1 MLNENTVTKL
11 QEMRLGAMAQAFKAQ
26 MSDPNMADL
35 SFEDRFGL
43 LVDHE
48 WTTRKNNHLNRLIKT
63 ATFAELNA
71 CVEDIEYHADRNLDK
86 AQIARLASCDYITER
101 RNVMLLGATGSGK
114 TYLACALGMS
124 AVRKFLSVK
133 YIRLPELLTELAIAR
148 SNGTYRKIIGQY
160 KKPSLLILDE
170 WLLYPLKETEAR
182 DLLEIAEARYKK
194 ASTIFCLQFDIPGWK
209 DKIGDPILAD
219 AICDRIVHD
228 SYPLVIDCKE
238 SMRKRKGVTEL

>member
-63 ATFAELNA
+63 ATFAEPNA

-101 RNVMLLGATGSGK
+101 RNVMLLGARG
-114 TYLACALGMS
+114 AE
-124 AVRKFLSVK
+124 RP
-133 YIRLPELLTELAIAR
+133 ILPAR
-148 SNGTYRKIIGQY
+148 SVCR
-160 KKPSLLILDE
+160 L
-170 WLLYPLKETEAR
+170 
-182 DLLEIAEARYKK
+182 
-194 ASTIFCLQFDIPGWK
+194 
-209 DKIGDPILAD
+209 
-219 AICDRIVHD
+219 
-228 SYPLVIDCKE
+228 
-238 SMRKRKGVTEL
+238 